1 MIQDPALAP
10 EADLEAQ
17 ARSLVDE
24 WKLRQAATQIVD
36 AWKQRG
42 GAEPAAAPA
51 EEVTSG
57 WAERFGLGA
66 AETFL
71 GAPGAAV
78 EGLGVLFGSEGMQE
92 AGKAIQPEFMSPAER
107 DTTAANLGSVLGSGA
122 SFMIPGGAAGVGA
135 KALGAGAKLATAA
148 RAGTVATQATL
159 SAMPE
164 AYYSAKAN
172 GATDEK
178 AWWAALASAGGQ
190 GLLEIGGPQGKLL
203 DNLADAFAFGNKV
216 TGGIGKTLL
225 VSSAQEA
232 VEEGV
237 QSVWGDTVAQRLFDV
252 APDEPWGEILGKA
265 AAAMP
270 YGAFGGA
277 VLGGAAVAAS
287 RLGGRKDTPETGTQE
302 EAPQP
307 VYSPLERDATPEESA
322 ALERWKADRK
332 ATRAEFVERPEAEEA
347 VALARKTGATVL
359 FVDDD
364 AAGDAAIEG
373 MEVGRNLI
381 ILPAKADPATA
392 LLATATHESV
402 HTLPEGP
409 RAKLVDDLTA
419 VFPKEAKA
427 LAERYKARAAD
438 AGKKVGGETLKEE
451 SAADLAK
458 ALAPVVRRV
467 MTDRATAVRVMGQRP
482 GLMIRV
488 LDTVRGA
495 FGATKIADR
504 MQKELDT
511 LAEVRDEIAAG
522 IDPRKRIAAAIR
534 IVKAYDGIKA
544 EMSVPIRIRKK
555 QEAKKNAGASVA
567 QEPVQA
573 PTVREVRGDDAPVD
587 PGISAF
593 KAKPVQE
600 KAPEP
605 KAKTKTLQQSLDE
618 RSVSARSRAEEK
630 LARAQAIENR
640 PRVTKK
646 SRRRAERLRNQAKML
661 NEGAASMEAQSK
673 SLAWKYR
680 DPNEQKS
687 PGDRVRLEDGR
698 EGTVAASYE
707 NGALRVRVQRPPGR
721 GESAEDAAR
730 VMHDY
735 VTVQASDVLRV
746 EAARQEKPQAK
757 ADPVTKEASAS
768 APAPARV
775 EKPVVLTAS
784 KEAIAKKF
792 RLLSKR
798 QTHYMGHKG
807 DFFGKNADWLAANLD
822 LRGAATIYDMYA
834 GGGTYGLT
842 YAASGIAPDLKRVVI
857 NEVDNVR
864 RQKFD
869 LARKHGAD
877 MLDPWDTSP
886 LLIELRNTIDRLVE
900 GNDSTSPAA
909 LAIDTITGSGPASGA
924 YEQYLPLRARYQSLS
939 MDEKAALLAVRDVM
953 FSGRTAD
960 VSKLFENARQDANNV
975 QYLVKAA
982 ERRGIKVDVVSMDAI
997 GPEAIRMVQGDGRS
1011 FVVLDPPY
1019 HGTASGN
1026 YSAGGKRYDFKSDE
1040 FLQMNLAAAKEMS
1053 KGNAVLYNN
1062 SATGLVQSSALA
1074 AFGPSMETRVWA
1086 RKKVGAAPAQQEF
1099 LGVIDNG
1106 QGKGSGSRGVVG
1118 AGSSSSGSGTSGGN
1132 GGVLAASGGNG
1143 RGQTATG
1150 SGGGSVRD
1158 GGGGSAEVRYS
1169 LSRKL
1174 DELGFYSRLDELAE
1188 KLPEKMSGQ
1197 SALSKLK
1204 AQANAE
1210 ELEWSGVL
1218 DFLKDRPQV
1227 TRAEILEHL
1236 EKHGVKIHERV
1247 LSEDDPDSNDGST
1260 KFDSYTLP
1268 GGKNYRELLL
1278 TLPSNRPRLAD
1289 FKTRAEYDAAL
1300 KAANESGASD
1310 FQSNHFDEPN
1320 IVAHMRVND
1329 RKAGDVRAASP
1340 NDPFLADITR
1350 RIMLAVPG
1358 TKQPEHLGSG
1368 APGIADYKGLITRQ
1382 EAELWSRALGMRND
1396 YSHGPDSRILFVEE
1410 IQSDWHQ
1417 KGRELGYV
1425 GVDADQPYSDE
1436 AMRAISGK
1444 IVKAT
1449 TGDDYAPGI
1458 IHTTQKQRDFAESE
1472 GYITKDEADQVREYL
1487 AWYHNQ
1493 LPNADRVPNA
1503 PFKDTWSTLAMKR
1516 LLSHAASNGYD
1527 AVAWTTG
1534 AQQIDRYNES
1544 MRQNV
1549 DKIVVTPTQIDTGW
1563 AVSGYYET
1571 EEDARAVMQR
1581 TLRRDP
1587 RSPALRVVETSS
1599 DDDAADAPWAIE
1611 VQLNDAPELEPKVYI
1626 KASKKG
1632 QERFGA
1638 EVPVHGT
1645 TRLHGHNSSLEDVVG
1660 KEIAS
1665 KIRAAPGEAHTFE
1678 GEGLAIGGKGM
1689 QSFYDVALPA
1699 IAKKLTKQEPEKIQI
1714 ATGRNK
1720 SESVHAVRVPDTAKE
1735 GFARFSIRSDIE
1747 KEVQKVAQGLGR
1759 EGYQLANAGTTLPE
1773 RGLRAAVRSMMAPE
1787 YVPDTETESRV
1798 QRILND
1804 PQART
1809 DVLAAGISGE
1819 PLNTEQTVALDRMAR
1834 AQAANAWIAGSEE
1847 DMGMAQATE
1856 VAYQQQRTEQART
1869 MGTGLLRDA
1878 VQTPMERAMRLLL
1891 TPSRKVQRKLAK
1903 AETWQARR
1911 AILREEAKK
1920 VMQVRYALAER
1931 GFDPRLITDDYFK
1944 DPEFRS
1950 TWARAVADAK
1960 GGSPA
1965 DWYISW
1971 RRASMLSAPITA
1983 IRNLSGNAAYTG
1995 YDRVLRL
2002 AADSIVPGS
2011 KTETGDVAE
2020 YVKVLLA
2027 TFPEAWS
2034 NARDAY
2040 RDFYVKG
2047 TEGTSLDDKANLQ
2060 GGKIRTAVESVGI
2073 RVNVGTDAFFKTIL
2087 GAAEI
2092 RLRSRQMAR
2101 AKGGVA
2107 EDYEHDPDVLKLAK
2121 ADMERALFLD
2131 RDKLTRAIVLAR
2143 DWADEAFAGIPVG
2156 STIVPFAS
2164 TPTQLV
2170 RRSGEALLGPA
2181 AALWRKEEKGGTALL
2196 GLATWA
2202 AMIWAASLFD
2212 DDDGMPLLTGSR
2224 DWGGEG
2230 EFQGRTAP
2238 AYSMRIG
2245 DSYYSY
2251 QQIQPLST
2259 ALAAIVDGYRKGTP
2273 MESIGSFVKAAK
2285 DQSFFRSIEIVW
2297 DAVQGV
2303 AQGERGLNRAGQ
2315 VARDLLWTPMIP
2327 NVIRAPVRAADEVR
2341 RKELGDPLEQR
2352 DFAYAAL
2359 PIAALGPPLK
2369 HDLWGRPVQK
2379 EGGTW
2384 VARVFGAMPM
2394 TQAVEHVERVDA
2406 LLGKYYSTQEKPS
2419 YFNAPETYVTRNK
2432 QRIDWTEEEYST
2444 LTREAG
2450 TRALERIR
2458 PWVAEKDTLTKGEVE
2473 YIGKVISATRAQVA
2487 NELLQARNPE

>member
-544 EMSVPIRIRKK
+544 EMSVPIRIRQK
-555 QEAKKNAGASVA
+555 QEAAKQTQNAERGLMVVPQADQPAKPSKATMKGDKTAGLNAQVADENAPYRPGAVQLGDTKKVADELRAMSVEELQAKAKEA
-567 QEPVQA
+567 QENQDYEERVALSEAQFSPAEQKA
-573 PTVREVRGDDAPVD
+573 YKAARSTARSAQRSLDMARTEREVADARENVLFA
-587 PGISAF
+587 S
-593 KAKPVQE
+593 KRLAKYE
-600 KAPEP
+600 SRL
-605 KAKTKTLQQSLDE
+605 TTQQ
-618 RSVSARSRAEEK
+618 R
-630 LARAQAIENR
+630 
-640 PRVTKK
+640 
-646 SRRRAERLRNQAKML
+646 ERLR
-661 NEGAASMEAQSK
+661 STP
-673 SLAWKYR
+673 
-680 DPNEQKS
+680 DPE
-687 PGDRVRLEDGR
+687 V
-698 EGTVAASYE
+698 YE
-707 NGALRVRVQRPPGR
+707 R
-721 GESAEDAAR
+721 
-730 VMHDY
+730 
-735 VTVQASDVLRV
+735 
-746 EAARQEKPQAK
+746 
-757 ADPVTKEASAS
+757 
-768 APAPARV
+768 
-775 EKPVVLTAS
+775 
-784 KEAIAKKF
+784 AIEAKKSG
-792 RLLSKR
+792 LEVK
-798 QTHYMGHKG
+798 YG
-807 DFFGKNADWLAANLD
+807 D
-822 LRGAATIYDMYA
+822 
-834 GGGTYGLT
+834 
-842 YAASGIAPDLKRVVI
+842 
-857 NEVDNVR
+857 
-864 RQKFD
+864 
-869 LARKHGAD
+869 
-877 MLDPWDTSP
+877 
-886 LLIELRNTIDRLVE
+886 
-900 GNDSTSPAA
+900 
-909 LAIDTITGSGPASGA
+909 
-924 YEQYLPLRARYQSLS
+924 LP
-939 MDEKAALLAVRDVM
+939 
-953 FSGRTAD
+953 
-960 VSKLFENARQDANNV
+960 
-975 QYLVKAA
+975 
-982 ERRGIKVDVVSMDAI
+982 
-997 GPEAIRMVQGDGRS
+997 
-1011 FVVLDPPY
+1011 
-1019 HGTASGN
+1019 
-1026 YSAGGKRYDFKSDE
+1026 
-1040 FLQMNLAAAKEMS
+1040 
-1053 KGNAVLYNN
+1053 
-1062 SATGLVQSSALA
+1062 
-1074 AFGPSMETRVWA
+1074 
-1086 RKKVGAAPAQQEF
+1086 
-1099 LGVIDNG
+1099 
-1106 QGKGSGSRGVVG
+1106 KGSAREQELLDEEQRGLERAVP
-1118 AGSSSSGSGTSGGN
+1118 S
-1132 GGVLAASGGNG
+1132 
-1143 RGQTATG
+1143 
-1150 SGGGSVRD
+1150 
-1158 GGGGSAEVRYS
+1158 VRYS
-1169 LSRKL
+1169 LRDLNKIPLARLRRAADSLEKDSDYRNASREDVVEALREYRGTFDERQISDIEKARLKEGRDLLADRAKATEDWEFEQIDEAL
-1174 DELGFYSRLDELAE
+1174 DAVIEDVYRISGGDDRVSVSDLSPEQVFKSKGDWLEEAIGRDEKERAVPSVRYSVASEAGAAPDEVAAARKAWKEQGTESPWFKRWFGDSKVVDAEGKPLVVYHGTNSDFNEFAQSKIGEFGPGIYLTSSANEANTYAGGRGRGEEGASIKPVYVQMRNPYRATSPSQVWEAFPVDNDADLQVAMQEAGYDGIELTRPVSTVVGDQVVDTDEQQKHYVVWKPTQIKSATGNIGTFSPESADIRYSIAQTNTPEFKRWFGASKVVDGEGKPLVVHHGAPDTREMNVFQSLEQRFLGSDKESDIGFWFTSDRRVANTYADDRRAFDY
-1188 KLPEKMSGQ
+1188 
-1197 SALSKLK
+1197 
-1204 AQANAE
+1204 QAAKP
-1210 ELEWSGVL
+1210 GVL
-1218 DFLKDRPQV
+1218 DVYLSIQNPL
-1227 TRAEILEHL
+1227 EI
-1236 EKHGVKIHERV
+1236 
-1247 LSEDDPDSNDGST
+1247 DSQ
-1260 KFDSYTLP
+1260 
-1268 GGKNYRELLL
+1268 
-1278 TLPSNRPRLAD
+1278 
-1289 FKTRAEYDAAL
+1289 
-1300 KAANESGASD
+1300 GASW
-1310 FQSNHFDEPN
+1310 
-1320 IVAHMRVND
+1320 
-1329 RKAGDVRAASP
+1329 KG
-1340 NDPFLADITR
+1340 TR
-1350 RIMLAVPG
+1350 
-1358 TKQPEHLGSG
+1358 
-1368 APGIADYKGLITRQ
+1368 
-1382 EAELWSRALGMRND
+1382 
-1396 YSHGPDSRILFVEE
+1396 
-1410 IQSDWHQ
+1410 
-1417 KGRELGYV
+1417 
-1425 GVDADQPYSDE
+1425 
-1436 AMRAISGK
+1436 
-1444 IVKAT
+1444 
-1449 TGDDYAPGI
+1449 
-1458 IHTTQKQRDFAESE
+1458 
-1472 GYITKDEADQVREYL
+1472 
-1487 AWYHNQ
+1487 
-1493 LPNADRVPNA
+1493 
-1503 PFKDTWSTLAMKR
+1503 
-1516 LLSHAASNGYD
+1516 D
-1527 AVAWTTG
+1527 AVARARAGGHDGLIIRNVVDDYQTTKRSKPTTTY
-1534 AQQIDRYNES
+1534 AVLKSEQIKSATGNIGTFDPENPDIRYSLASKES
-1544 MRQNV
+1544 
-1549 DKIVVTPTQIDTGW
+1549 
-1563 AVSGYYET
+1563 
-1571 EEDARAVMQR
+1571 EDA
-1581 TLRRDP
+1581 
-1587 RSPALRVVETSS
+1587 
-1599 DDDAADAPWAIE
+1599 
-1611 VQLNDAPELEPKVYI
+1611 YI
-1626 KASKKG
+1626 KRITGKDGRIPSEARPNLSMGDMYGMAPKNGRTVSTKTDPVLG
-1632 QERFGA
+1632 TIRF
-1638 EVPVHGT
+1638 
-1645 TRLHGHNSSLEDVVG
+1645 LEKDGNVYALATNPDLGEIDVVG
-1660 KEIAS
+1660 YSIQRGDGTELAVVQEAQGRGIGEELSYQYRKLNPYAPSGGMTEAGERTVR
-1665 KIRAAPGEAHTFE
+1665 KAYRRLAAE
-1678 GEGLAIGGKGM
+1678 G
-1689 QSFYDVALPA
+1689 V
-1699 IAKKLTKQEPEKIQI
+1699 IQ
-1714 ATGRNK
+1714 
-1720 SESVHAVRVPDTAKE
+1720 HD
-1735 GFARFSIRSDIE
+1735 ARYSIRSDIE

-1759 EGYQLANAGTTLPE
+1759 EGYQLANAGETLPE

-1787 YVPDTETESRV
+1787 YVPDTETEARV

-1834 AQAANAWIAGSEE
+1834 AQAVGAWAAGSEE
-1847 DMGMAQATE
+1847 DMAMAQATE
-1856 VAYQQQRTEQART
+1856 VAYQQQRTEQGRAL
-1869 MGTGLLRDA
+1869 GTGLLRDT
-1878 VQTPMERAMRLLL
+1878 VQSPMDRAMKLLL

-2212 DDDGMPLLTGSR
+2212 DDDGMPILTGSR

>member
-1 MIQDPALAP
+1 MPELEDLLAEMGGAEITGPAPLVRPPLIPGEQRLSEPTEDDAVLTDILREMAAPPPRGAIRRALAGAGEAMLGTPGKIAEGVGIAVGSEGLTELGQSIQPTPDGILPYVQPGEEGVAANLGRAGGSGLALAP
-10 EADLEAQ
+10 LAALGPVAGAVGVGAAATAQ
-17 ARSLVDE
+17 AIPDAFYSAKAAGEDDDEAYRAALATAIPQGLIEGVLGPERMISKIAGAMAKADKVTGGAGRALLVSGLGEGTEEAAQSLWGDLVAQTLYDE
-24 WKLRQAATQIVD
+24 APDEDWKTILGRAAESAAYGAAGGLMLGSVALAAQR
-36 AWKQRG
+36 AAMGRG
-42 GAEPAAAPA
+42 GAEGEPNA
-51 EEVTSG
+51 
-57 WAERFGLGA
+57 
-66 AETFL
+66 
-71 GAPGAAV
+71 
-78 EGLGVLFGSEGMQE
+78 
-92 AGKAIQPEFMSPAER
+92 QPEPA
-107 DTTAANLGSVLGSGA
+107 
-122 SFMIPGGAAGVGA
+122 
-135 KALGAGAKLATAA
+135 
-148 RAGTVATQATL
+148 
-159 SAMPE
+159 
-164 AYYSAKAN
+164 
-172 GATDEK
+172 
-178 AWWAALASAGGQ
+178 
-190 GLLEIGGPQGKLL
+190 
-203 DNLADAFAFGNKV
+203 
-216 TGGIGKTLL
+216 
-225 VSSAQEA
+225 
-232 VEEGV
+232 
-237 QSVWGDTVAQRLFDV
+237 
-252 APDEPWGEILGKA
+252 
-265 AAAMP
+265 
-270 YGAFGGA
+270 
-277 VLGGAAVAAS
+277 
-287 RLGGRKDTPETGTQE
+287 
-302 EAPQP
+302 QP
-307 VYSPLERDATPEESA
+307 VYSPLERDATPEEEQ

-544 EMSVPIRIRKK
+544 EMSVPIRIRQK
-555 QEAKKNAGASVA
+555 QEAVKQAQNAERGLMVVPQADQPAKPSKATMKGDKTAGLNAQVADENAPYRPGAVQLGDTKKVADELRKMEIPELQAKAKEA
-567 QEPVQA
+567 QENQDYEERVALSEAQFSPAEQKA
-573 PTVREVRGDDAPVD
+573 YKAARSAARSAQRSLDMARTEREVADARENVLFA
-587 PGISAF
+587 S
-593 KAKPVQE
+593 KRLAKYE
-600 KAPEP
+600 SRL
-605 KAKTKTLQQSLDE
+605 TTQQ
-618 RSVSARSRAEEK
+618 R
-630 LARAQAIENR
+630 
-640 PRVTKK
+640 
-646 SRRRAERLRNQAKML
+646 ERLR
-661 NEGAASMEAQSK
+661 STP
-673 SLAWKYR
+673 
-680 DPNEQKS
+680 DPE
-687 PGDRVRLEDGR
+687 V
-698 EGTVAASYE
+698 YE
-707 NGALRVRVQRPPGR
+707 R
-721 GESAEDAAR
+721 
-730 VMHDY
+730 
-735 VTVQASDVLRV
+735 
-746 EAARQEKPQAK
+746 
-757 ADPVTKEASAS
+757 
-768 APAPARV
+768 
-775 EKPVVLTAS
+775 
-784 KEAIAKKF
+784 AIEAKKSG
-792 RLLSKR
+792 LEVK
-798 QTHYMGHKG
+798 YG
-807 DFFGKNADWLAANLD
+807 D
-822 LRGAATIYDMYA
+822 
-834 GGGTYGLT
+834 
-842 YAASGIAPDLKRVVI
+842 
-857 NEVDNVR
+857 
-864 RQKFD
+864 
-869 LARKHGAD
+869 
-877 MLDPWDTSP
+877 
-886 LLIELRNTIDRLVE
+886 
-900 GNDSTSPAA
+900 
-909 LAIDTITGSGPASGA
+909 
-924 YEQYLPLRARYQSLS
+924 LP
-939 MDEKAALLAVRDVM
+939 
-953 FSGRTAD
+953 
-960 VSKLFENARQDANNV
+960 
-975 QYLVKAA
+975 
-982 ERRGIKVDVVSMDAI
+982 
-997 GPEAIRMVQGDGRS
+997 
-1011 FVVLDPPY
+1011 
-1019 HGTASGN
+1019 
-1026 YSAGGKRYDFKSDE
+1026 
-1040 FLQMNLAAAKEMS
+1040 
-1053 KGNAVLYNN
+1053 
-1062 SATGLVQSSALA
+1062 
-1074 AFGPSMETRVWA
+1074 
-1086 RKKVGAAPAQQEF
+1086 
-1099 LGVIDNG
+1099 
-1106 QGKGSGSRGVVG
+1106 KGSAREQELLDEEQRGLERAVP
-1118 AGSSSSGSGTSGGN
+1118 S
-1132 GGVLAASGGNG
+1132 
-1143 RGQTATG
+1143 
-1150 SGGGSVRD
+1150 
-1158 GGGGSAEVRYS
+1158 VRYS
-1169 LSRKL
+1169 LADDGLNRLRDTWAAQGVTIDARTSGSRPNTVTLSRIIVPEAQRGQGIGTKAMQDLVAYADANGQRIALSPSTDFGGSSVGRLRDFYKRFGFKDNAGRSRDFSISESMIREPNEGDGAVPSVRYSL
-1174 DELGFYSRLDELAE
+1174 DEGAPKVSVD
-1188 KLPEKMSGQ
+1188 
-1197 SALSKLK
+1197 
-1204 AQANAE
+1204 
-1210 ELEWSGVL
+1210 VL
-1218 DFLKDRPQV
+1218 RRD
-1227 TRAEILEHL
+1227 
-1236 EKHGVKIHERV
+1236 G
-1247 LSEDDPDSNDGST
+1247 GST
-1260 KFDSYTLP
+1260 Y
-1268 GGKNYRELLL
+1268 Y
-1278 TLPSNRPRLAD
+1278 
-1289 FKTRAEYDAAL
+1289 
-1300 KAANESGASD
+1300 GASIRQAGKYAD
-1310 FQSNHFDEPN
+1310 MTFRVDADGTAFVGKVSSPSGPN
-1320 IVAHMRVND
+1320 AMGPGV
-1329 RKAGDVRAASP
+1329 VRAAMREIQRKVPS
-1340 NDPFLADITR
+1340 ITR
-1350 RIMLAVPG
+1350 FSGDRISGSNPLPMEADGPLYSLASEAGAAPDEVAAARKAWKEQG
-1358 TKQPEHLGSG
+1358 TESPWFKRWFG
-1368 APGIADYKGLITRQ
+1368 ASKVVDGDGKPLIVYHGTNSDFNEFAQSKIGEFGPGIYLTSSANEANTYAGGRGRGEEGASIKAVYVQMRNPYRATSPSQVWEAFPVDNDADLQVAMQ
-1382 EAELWSRALGMRND
+1382 EAGYDGIELTRPVST
-1396 YSHGPDSRILFVEE
+1396 V
-1410 IQSDWHQ
+1410 
-1417 KGRELGYV
+1417 V
-1425 GVDADQPYSDE
+1425 G
-1436 AMRAISGK
+1436 
-1444 IVKAT
+1444 
-1449 TGDDYAPGI
+1449 
-1458 IHTTQKQRDFAESE
+1458 
-1472 GYITKDEADQVREYL
+1472 DQVVGTDEQQKHYVVWNPTAIKSATGNIGTFDPANPDIRYSL
-1487 AWYHNQ
+1487 AQ
-1493 LPNADRVPNA
+1493 TTTPE
-1503 PFKDTWSTLAMKR
+1503 FKRW
-1516 LLSHAASNGYD
+1516 
-1527 AVAWTTG
+1527 
-1534 AQQIDRYNES
+1534 
-1544 MRQNV
+1544 
-1549 DKIVVTPTQIDTGW
+1549 
-1563 AVSGYYET
+1563 
-1571 EEDARAVMQR
+1571 
-1581 TLRRDP
+1581 
-1587 RSPALRVVETSS
+1587 
-1599 DDDAADAPWAIE
+1599 
-1611 VQLNDAPELEPKVYI
+1611 
-1626 KASKKG
+1626 
-1632 QERFGA
+1632 FG
-1638 EVPVHGT
+1638 
-1645 TRLHGHNSSLEDVVG
+1645 
-1660 KEIAS
+1660 AS
-1665 KIRAAPGEAHTFE
+1665 KITDSMDRPKVVYHGTGSIGEEPGETFTRFNGKDDKFDHGRWLSQMGDWFTDSPSVAGHFADMKE
-1678 GEGLAIGGKGM
+1678 DSQILPVYLRIKKPFEVETYADLERAVASSGLTVQGFADKLKRRGYDGIIIERSNTDFDVVRQDYVVFDGG
-1689 QSFYDVALPA
+1689 A
-1699 IAKKLTKQEPEKIQI
+1699 QI
-1714 ATGRNK
+1714 KSATGN
-1720 SESVHAVRVPDTAKE
+1720 SGAFDPENPDI
-1735 GFARFSIRSDIE
+1735 RYSIRSDIE

-1759 EGYQLANAGTTLPE
+1759 EGYQLANAGETLPE

-1787 YVPDTETESRV
+1787 YVPDTETEARV

-1819 PLNTEQTVALDRMAR
+1819 PLNTEQTVALDRMAK
-1834 AQAANAWIAGSEE
+1834 AQAASAWSAGSEE

-1856 VAYQQQRTEQART
+1856 VAFQQQRTEQART
-1869 MGTGLLRDA
+1869 MGTGLLRDSM
-1878 VQTPMERAMRLLL
+1878 QTPMERAMKLLL

-1920 VMQVRYALAER
+1920 VMEVRYALAER

-1983 IRNLSGNAAYTG
+1983 IRNLSGNTAYTG

-2002 AADSIVPGS
+2002 AADAIVPGS
-2011 KTETGDVAE
+2011 KTESGDVAE

-2060 GGKIRTAVESVGI
+2060 GGKIRTAVEGVGI

-2212 DDDGMPLLTGSR
+2212 DDDGMPILTGSSV
-2224 DWGGEG
+2224 WGGEG

-2251 QQIQPLST
+2251 KQIQPLSM
-2259 ALAAIVDGYRKGTP
+2259 ALASIVDGTRKGTP

-2285 DQSFFRSIEIVW
+2285 DQSFFQSIETIW

-2303 AQGERGLNRAGQ
+2303 AQGERGLNRAGK
-2315 VARDLLWTPMIP
+2315 VARELLWTPMIP
-2327 NVIRAPVRAADEVR
+2327 NVIRSPIRSTDEVR
-2341 RKELGDPLEQR
+2341 RKEIGDPFEQR

-2419 YFNAPETYVTRNK
+2419 YFDAPETYVTRNK